1 MGTSQKYKASV
12 SGQPNWGRM
21 TASLMSLAASEAK
34 DEELA
39 KEEQELEE
47 EQEQEQEQEQPE
59 REERPHEIPIAPLPK
74 RKKSIEKRRK
84 RLNVQLENNLKKS
97 VSHAVKAAGGKKA
110 VSSGR
115 SYAFGYSGFQAIS
128 NFVNNIVEIVEVGL
142 DHWLDQHGKGGL
154 QDKTPQEVV
163 TTILEYSKD
172 TLHTMDST
180 AAENALETLNTILK
194 ERLGDDV
201 SSYDKKLSDLL
212 VPGEMT
218 EIVDI
223 FFADYIY
230 DHLSHSVFEK
240 LERKYGIDK
249 AMHLLGKIKD
259 QIREDV
265 KALPKERQATTI
277 DWKGQAGKELMEN
290 EFNRI
295 ISIYVPDE
303 NNN

>member
-1 MGTSQKYKASV
+1 M
-12 SGQPNWGRM
+12 
-21 TASLMSLAASEAK
+21 
-34 DEELA
+34 
-39 KEEQELEE
+39 
-47 EQEQEQEQEQPE
+47 
-59 REERPHEIPIAPLPK
+59 
-74 RKKSIEKRRK
+74 
-84 RLNVQLENNLKKS
+84 
-97 VSHAVKAAGGKKA
+97 KAAGGKKA

-115 SYAFGYSGFQAIS
+115 SYAFGYSGFKAIS

-240 LERKYGIDK
+240 LEKKYGIDK